1 MYKYRVR
8 GIYATAIA
16 KLLLDSGATLV
27 DVSEK
32 LSKRLGIPRNI
43 DEPPHATVKVSERSP
58 ERIVIV
64 GFRDAVKY
72 AYTLIT
78 SRVPDAIGRLFE
90 AGPYS
95 TLKIVV
101 AERRPNGDCIA
112 ESPIGSVQLVDSPC
126 IVGEESYA
134 HVVRVP
140 QKPGELYVV
149 RRGAAAVEDSV
160 TLIDDKRGKV
170 EFSEHIKDLR
180 RRAELMA
187 LALQYSRRGYS
198 VKWRSY
204 ADDAPTD
211 KILAD
216 LDNALSKLSN
226 MRSGVAVGESL
237 AFVVF
242 TRNSLRYLDSLRRQV
257 IPTTPYHHQMK
268 LCGIDERI
276 VDTLDFIS
284 NHVELSQ
291 LEQALNDYFLQMLA
305 NQKSAIIV
313 HAKPW
318 EEYIEIGPLEILGVT
333 STQHGVVV
341 VGLRE
346 IRTQGVYDGLDV
358 PKEVGDKAYT
368 FVFLEKPYTVHIY
381 TSSDGK
387 LKGVYINVN
396 TPPIVCPDRIQYIDL
411 LVDVVFHNEQLKVV
425 DLDEFENFLKMG
437 FNASYAEETAKK
449 ALNEISE
456 RGPSIIQSLLQALPQ
471 LQRQAP
477 QV

>member
-16 KLLLDSGATLV
+16 KLLLDSGAALV

-32 LSKRLGIPRNI
+32 LSKRLGIPRNL
-43 DEPPHATVKVSERSP
+43 DEPPHATVKVSERDP

-64 GFRDAVKY
+64 GFQDAVKY

-78 SRVPDAIGRLFE
+78 SRVPDTIGRLFE
-90 AGPYS
+90 VGPYS
-95 TLKIVV
+95 TIKIVIS
-101 AERRPNGDCIA
+101 ERRPNGDCIA

-140 QKPGELYVV
+140 QKPGEPYVV
-149 RRGAAAVEDSV
+149 RMGAAAVEDSV
-160 TLIDDKRGKV
+160 TLIDDKRGRV

-180 RRAELMA
+180 RKAELMA

-216 LDNALSKLSN
+216 LDNAASKLSN
-226 MRSGVAVGESL
+226 LKGDVAVGESL

-242 TRNSLRYLDSLRRQV
+242 TRSSLRYLDSLRRQV
-257 IPTTPYHHQMK
+257 VPTTLHHHQMK

-284 NHVELSQ
+284 SRVELSQ
-291 LEQALNDYFLQMLA
+291 LERALDDYLLQMLA
-305 NQKSAIIV
+305 SQRSAVIV
-313 HAKPW
+313 HSKPW
-318 EEYIEIGPLEILGVT
+318 EEYLEIGPLEILGVI
-333 STQHGVVV
+333 STQHGAAV

-346 IRTQGVYDGLDV
+346 IRAQGVYDGLEV

-368 FVFLEKPYTVHIY
+368 FVFLDKPYTIHVY
-381 TSSDGK
+381 TSSDGR

-396 TPPIVCPDRIQYIDL
+396 TPPIVCSDKIRYIDL
-411 LVDVVFHNEQLKVV
+411 LVDVVFRDEQLKVV

-437 FNASYAEETAKK
+437 FDASYAEEVAKK

-456 RGPSIIQSLLQALPQ
+456 RGLSIIQSLLRALPQ